1 MTSKN
6 KIGQSICGLSSPVTK
21 GRLDVLGINASKS
34 LSKYWLN
41 ALTPAEAKKVDILT
55 RNKSNISRLLFGTT
69 KTPEM
74 AHNMIVRLIL
84 TLKRFTK
91 SLNFSNI
98 KGSLDLYQNTRCPKE
113 LFNGS
118 IILRH
123 CVS

>member
-1 MTSKN
+1 MINKN
-6 KIGQSICGLSSPVTK
+6 KIGQNICVLSSPVTK

-41 ALTPAEAKKVDILT
+41 ALTPAEAKKVDIPN

-98 KGSLDLYQNTRCPKE
+98 IGSLDLYKIQDAPKKYLME
-113 LFNGS
+113 A
-118 IILRH
+118 
-123 CVS
+123 

>member
-1 MTSKN
+1 MINKN
-6 KIGQSICGLSSPVTK
+6 KIGQSICVLSSPVTK

-69 KTPEM
+69 KTPEI

-84 TLKRFTK
+84 ILKRLTNNLK
-91 SLNFSNI
+91 KGGI
-98 KGSLDLYQNTRCPKE
+98 KFHLKCL
-113 LFNGS
+113 
-118 IILRH
+118 
-123 CVS
+123 